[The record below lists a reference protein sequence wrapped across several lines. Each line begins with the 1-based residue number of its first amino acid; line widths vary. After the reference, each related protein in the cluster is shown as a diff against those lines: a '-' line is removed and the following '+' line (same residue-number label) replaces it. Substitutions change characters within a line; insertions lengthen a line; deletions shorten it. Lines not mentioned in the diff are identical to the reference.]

1 MSGVVE
7 LRGVLNNQDFMCVKI
22 MVVACFFKS
31 YFSFFVMKYECLS
44 LNQSDS
50 TMTEPKKLGLTGYSA
65 CMGDEKHTK
74 FKMENLNERDYLEDF
89 RRGQIIHIKTYIQEG
104 LYENVDW
111 S

>member
-44 LNQSDS
+44 LN
-50 TMTEPKKLGLTGYSA
+50 
-65 CMGDEKHTK
+65 
-74 FKMENLNERDYLEDF
+74 
-89 RRGQIIHIKTYIQEG
+89 
-104 LYENVDW
+104 
-111 S
+111 